1 MVFGILME
9 IFIVN
14 HESLKELSKKQEFKL
29 ALGMFNYLKN
39 NQLENGAIF
48 DPFVSKQPWR
58 QYAHTFFGLSG
69 VLLYFYFKEDS
80 YIESSEKAFEFYL
93 SMEKD
98 KRIKTTD
105 FHNWAIL
112 ISYLF
117 LIQNTKEKEFV
128 KLKAMLLSEIKTMTH
143 TVTILSE
150 QGNNFI
156 ALRSITHFLRYK
168 VLSQDA
174 DLDESF
180 NLMKNYVL
188 KWQFKDGI
196 FYDFPRQIN
205 DEKGI
210 PSLTYHAKIV
220 AMVLLFSIL
229 TNDEET
235 KKAGVKGLD
244 ILGKLITNQGEAF
257 FYGRSNNA
265 LYGYVNAIFAYT
277 LALCMLE
284 DNDGFH
290 QYCEVWKEKLLKFIT
305 NQACS
310 DGHLH
315 IVPNKIEES
324 RVGYDSYMY
333 VSVYNA
339 HGAAILLLT
348 NLLNQRNRKKI
359 YGCDILTTE
368 KNIYLKDSGFFIF
381 KSDGI
386 CTCLN
391 LKGHLLSKKYF
402 MDPRFSSLTLL
413 FLEYQGKDLL
423 PTIPFTDNER
433 IQLGR
438 KPVAIV
444 NYFKNNYHNYLY
456 YRNHNPRVSGFVPFL
471 QTKNAEYVIGENKN
485 IEVRECKEWTIIVVQ
500 GRFIKLNMRGI
511 KPLLDCFISL
521 WNENLP
527 FQISPP
533 QGLLYEN
540 SSINFERRIILHP
553 SFIHF
558 IDKIYSGDDKMIIP
572 LTIRASGDA
581 QNYVKDMNFFSI
593 LSSKYGFCIPLNHE
607 IDVSGIKKMFSSKG
621 AVDYYAAVPINK
633 ILQEYEYTIM
643 PFKDVNDFT
652 LEKREMVDRCI
663 TEIKNKL

>member
-1 MVFGILME
+1 ME
-9 IFIVN
+9 LFVIN
-14 HESLKELSKKQEFKL
+14 HELVKELRNKQEFKL

-69 VLLYFYFKEDS
+69 VILYFYFNECS
-80 YIESSEKAFEFYL
+80 YIESAERAFEFYL

-112 ISYLF
+112 MAYLF
-117 LIQNTKEKEFV
+117 LIENTKEEEFE
-128 KLKAMLLSEIKTMTH
+128 KLKAMLLLEIKTMTH
-143 TVTILSE
+143 TVTMSSG

-156 ALRSITHFLRYK
+156 ALRSITHLLRYR
-168 VLSQDA
+168 VLKQDA
-174 DLDESF
+174 DLEESF
-180 NLMKNYVL
+180 DLMKNYVL
-188 KWQFKDGI
+188 KWQFNDGI

-205 DEKGI
+205 DKEGI

-229 TNDEET
+229 TNDGET
-235 KKAGVKGLD
+235 KKAGFKGLD
-244 ILGKLITNQGEAF
+244 ILGKLITTQGEAF

-265 LYGYVNAIFAYT
+265 LYGYVNAIFAYA

-284 DNDGFH
+284 DNNDVFH
-290 QYCEVWKEKLLKFIT
+290 QYCVWKERLLGFIT
-305 NQACS
+305 NQTCS

-315 IVPNKIEES
+315 IIPNKMEES
-324 RVGYDSYMY
+324 RAGYDSYMY

-339 HGAAILLLT
+339 HGAAILLLI
-348 NLLNQRNRKKI
+348 NLLNQWDRKKI
-359 YGCDILTTE
+359 YSCNILTTE
-368 KNIYLKDSGFFIF
+368 KSIYLKDSGFFIF

-391 LKGHLLSKKYF
+391 LKGHTLLKKYF

-438 KPVAIV
+438 KPAAIV
-444 NYFKNNYHNYLY
+444 NYFKDNYCYKHY
-456 YRNHNPRVSGFVPFL
+456 YRNHNPRLSGFVPFL
-471 QTKNAEYVIGENKN
+471 QTKNAEYVLGESEN
-485 IEVRECKEWTIIVVQ
+485 IEIRESGEYTTIVVQ
-500 GRFIKLNMRGI
+500 GKFVELNVRGM
-511 KPLLDCFISL
+511 KPLLNCFIEL

-527 FQISPP
+527 FQVSSP
-533 QGLLYEN
+533 QRLLYEN
-540 SSINFERRIILHP
+540 SSINFERRIIIHP

-558 IDKIYSGDDKMIIP
+558 VDRICSDDDKMIIP
-572 LTIRASGDA
+572 LTIRVSGNA
-581 QNYVKDMNFFSI
+581 QNYIKDMNFFSV
-593 LSSKYGFCIPLNHE
+593 LPSKYGFCIPLKHE
-607 IDVSGIKKMFSSKG
+607 IDVSSVGKMLSSKG
-621 AVDYYAAVPINK
+621 AVDYYKVVPVNIK
-633 ILQEYEYTIM
+633 SKLLQEYEYTII
-643 PFKDVNDFT
+643 PFEDVNNFT
-652 LEKREMVDRCI
+652 PEKREMVGRYI
-663 TEIKNKL
+663 VEIEKLS